1 MNIKKIRKVL
11 SLFDEKDVKYIKLEY
26 INQYEESVSLKKKLI
41 KKRDKNDRS

>member
-11 SLFDEKDVKYIKLEY
+11 SLFDEKDVKYINLEY
-26 INQYEESVSLKKKLI
+26 INQYVELVPLKKILI